1 MRALVTGG
9 AGFIGSHVV
18 ERLLADGATVTA
30 LDDLSTGQRRNVA
43 HLLDH
48 PRFQFV
54 EGSVLDARLVA
65 DLTAPCTAVYH
76 LAAAVGV
83 RRILEQPRRS
93 IAVNLHGTENVLA
106 AAAERGARVLLAST
120 SEVYGKNETPGLLE
134 DADAVY
140 GATSVTRWLYAVTK
154 AADEHLALAYVRE
167 AGLPVVIVRLFNTI
181 GPRQTGQYGM
191 VVPRFASQALRGEPL
206 TVYGDGAQ
214 TRCFTYVEDAVT
226 AMCALMAH
234 PDAAGEVF
242 NVGQPREVT
251 IGALAERVRALAH
264 SASPIVRVP
273 YVEAYAGGF
282 EDMRRRVP
290 DVGKLRRYTG
300 FAPAVSLDEA
310 ITRIV
315 AYVRENEP

>member
-9 AGFIGSHVV
+9 AGFIGSHLA
-18 ERLLADGATVTA
+18 ERLLADGATVVA

-65 DLTAPCTAVYH
+65 ELAAPCEAVYH

-106 AAAERGARVLLAST
+106 AAVERGARVLVVST

-154 AADEHLALAYVRE
+154 AADEHLALAYARE

-191 VVPRFASQALRGEPL
+191 VVPRFARQALRGEPL

-234 PDAAGEVF
+234 PDTGGEVF

-264 SASPIVRVP
+264 SASPIVHVP
-273 YVEAYAGGF
+273 YAEAYAGGF

-290 DVGKLRRYTG
+290 DVSKLRRYTG

-310 ITRIV
+310 IARIV
-315 AYVRENEP
+315 VYVRENEP